1 MIESLKSAA
10 AINATLFAKQGVEPG
25 RDQGQADAAPL
36 RQPEPQMSEAATLS
50 AAIQRLISER
60 DSHKSRAGTQE
71 MELTR
76 LRAVNDELRRQ
87 HEQTAALRDHYMRLA
102 TEMLT
107 TLRHIDGTIHD
118 LVQRACGA
126 NGVAEASTPRSC
138 RSRGACRRRARPTTI
153 RSFAADVALDFV
165 SIGPMGQ
172 RGDHAALLFSC
183 RLAEKSGA

>member
-10 AINATLFAKQGVEPG
+10 AINATLFAMQGVEPG

-60 DSHKSRAGTQE
+60 DSHKTRAGTQE

-87 HEQTAALRDHYMRLA
+87 HEQTAASRDHYMRLA

-118 LVQRACGA
+118 LVQRAVGGQRCRGKRRRHA
-126 NGVAEASTPRSC
+126 HVARAALVAEGR
-138 RSRGACRRRARPTTI
+138 
-153 RSFAADVALDFV
+153 
-165 SIGPMGQ
+165 GQ
-172 RGDHAALLFSC
+172 RPY
-183 RLAEKSGA
+183 GASQLM

>member
-10 AINATLFAKQGVEPG
+10 AINATLFAMQGVEPG

-60 DSHKSRAGTQE
+60 DSHKARAGTQE

-76 LRAVNDELRRQ
+76 LRTVNDELRRQ
-87 HEQTAALRDHYMRLA
+87 HEQTAASRDHYMRLA

-118 LVQRACGA
+118 LVQKAVGA
-126 NGVAEASTPRSC
+126 NGVADSVDATLMSLARRLSP
-138 RSRGACRRRARPTTI
+138 RGAANDHTEL
-153 RSFAADVALDFV
+153 RS
-165 SIGPMGQ
+165 
-172 RGDHAALLFSC
+172 
-183 RLAEKSGA
+183 

>member
-1 MIESLKSAA
+1 MIESLTSAA

-50 AAIQRLISER
+50 AAQRLISER
-60 DSHKSRAGTQE
+60 DSHKNRAGTQE

-102 TEMLT
+102 TGMLT
-107 TLRHIDGTIHD
+107 TLKHIDGTIHD

-126 NGVAEASTPRSC
+126 NGVAGSVDATLMSL
-138 RSRGACRRRARPTTI
+138 ARR
-153 RSFAADVALDFV
+153 
-165 SIGPMGQ
+165 
-172 RGDHAALLFSC
+172 
-183 RLAEKSGA
+183 

>member
-10 AINATLFAKQGVEPG
+10 AINATLFAMQGVEPG

-60 DSHKSRAGTQE
+60 DSYKTRAGTQE

-87 HEQTAALRDHYMRLA
+87 HEQTAALRDYYMRLA
-102 TEMLT
+102 TEMLV
-107 TLRHIDGTIHD
+107 TLKQIDGTIHD
-118 LVQRACGA
+118 LVQKAVGPNSGISESVDATLMSLARRLSPKGA
-126 NGVAEASTPRSC
+126 ANDHTEHRS
-138 RSRGACRRRARPTTI
+138 
-153 RSFAADVALDFV
+153 
-165 SIGPMGQ
+165 
-172 RGDHAALLFSC
+172 
-183 RLAEKSGA
+183 

>member
-10 AINATLFAKQGVEPG
+10 AINATVYAQPGGEPAK
-25 RDQGQADAAPL
+25 DQRQAGAVPL

-60 DSHKSRAGTQE
+60 DAHKARAGTQE

-76 LRAVNDELRRQ
+76 LRAMNDELRRQ

-118 LVQRACGA
+118 LVQRAVGA
-126 NGVAEASTPRSC
+126 SG
-138 RSRGACRRRARPTTI
+138 GAGSVDATLMSLARRLSPKG
-153 RSFAADVALDFV
+153 AAN
-165 SIGPMGQ
+165 
-172 RGDHAALLFSC
+172 DHTELCS
-183 RLAEKSGA
+183 

>member
-10 AINATLFAKQGVEPG
+10 AINATFYSKQGVEPG

-36 RQPEPQMSEAATLS
+36 RQTEPQIREAATLS

-60 DSHKSRAGTQE
+60 DSHKNRAGTQE

-87 HEQTAALRDHYMRLA
+87 HEQTAALRDHYIRLA

-107 TLRHIDGTIHD
+107 TLKQIDGTIHD
-118 LVQRACGA
+118 LGA
-126 NGVAEASTPRSC
+126 EGGR
-138 RSRGACRRRARPTTI
+138 
-153 RSFAADVALDFV
+153 
-165 SIGPMGQ
+165 GQ
-172 RGDHAALLFSC
+172 RC
-183 RLAEKSGA
+183 R